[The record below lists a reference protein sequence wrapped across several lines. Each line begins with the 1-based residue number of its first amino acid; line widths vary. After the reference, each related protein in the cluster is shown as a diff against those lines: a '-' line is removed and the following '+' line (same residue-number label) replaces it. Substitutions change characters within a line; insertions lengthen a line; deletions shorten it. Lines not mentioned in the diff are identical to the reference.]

1 MGAFPLR
8 HSELG
13 FGPFFS
19 DSFSRLADSTSTSR
33 LIPARIAAVDRASWQ
48 LAGARADHGELS
60 GRLRHELAPVERPTV
75 GDWVAVADSADG
87 PAIIHAVLPRRTALI
102 RRAAGPTG
110 QPQVIAANL
119 DVVLIVTSANR
130 DANPRRL
137 ERYLA
142 VVTGGGA
149 APIVVVNKV
158 DLGGDVAAV
167 VAGLAAVAPGVP
179 VVCASAATGDGID
192 ELRASIGPGVTIGLV
207 GSSGVGKSSLANRL
221 LGREVQATA
230 GIDDNDRGR
239 HTTTRRELLVL
250 PGGGLLIDT
259 PGMRELGLTDD
270 DGGLDATF
278 ADVAALAARCR
289 FADCHHAGEPGCA
302 VLAAIDDGELD
313 PGRLASFHKL
323 EREVAAAARRGDPI
337 AAAKERQRWKTI
349 HVAQRARGKLEPKHR
364 R

>member
-1 MGAFPLR
+1 VS

-19 DSFSRLADSTSTSR
+19 DSFERLADPS
-33 LIPARIAAVDRASWQ
+33 LVPARIATVDRTSWQ
-48 LAGARADHGELS
+48 LVGARADHAELS

-75 GDWVAVADSADG
+75 GDWVAVADAADG

-110 QPQVIAANL
+110 QPQAIAANL
-119 DVVLIVTSANR
+119 DAVLVVTSANR

-142 VVTGGGA
+142 VVSGGGA
-149 APIVVVNKV
+149 EPIVVVNKI
-158 DLGGDVAAV
+158 DLGDAA
-167 VAGLAAVAPGVP
+167 ARLDALAAVAPGVP
-179 VVCASAATGDGID
+179 IVAVSAATGEGVDA
-192 ELRASIGPGVTIGLV
+192 LRARFGPGVTIGLV

-239 HTTTRRELLVL
+239 HTTTRRELLAL
-250 PGGGLLIDT
+250 PGGGLLVDT
-259 PGMRELGLTDD
+259 PGMRELGLAFD

-278 ADVAALAARCR
+278 ADIGALAAGCR
-289 FADCHHAGEPGCA
+289 FGDCRHLAEPGCA
-302 VLAAIDDGELD
+302 VQAAIDDGALAPE
-313 PGRLASFHKL
+313 RLASFHKL
-323 EREVAAAARRGDPI
+323 EREVAAAARRVDPL
-337 AAAKERQRWKTI
+337 AQARERQRWKAI
-349 HVAQRARGKLEPKHR
+349 HAAQRARGALEPKHR